1 MEETLAPMLFFIV
14 VGGLCGYFAGNLVK
28 RASGRALSI
37 GIIAFALIALAYTGT
52 FDVNVESIS
61 ANIANVTGIL
71 TTLGVLALVSS
82 VPFLVS
88 FVAGL
93 FIGYRRY

>member
-1 MEETLAPMLFFIV
+1 MEETLAPLLFFLV
-14 VGGLCGYFAGNLVK
+14 VGGLCGYFAGNLIK

-37 GIIAFALIALAYTGT
+37 GIIAFALVALAYTGT
-52 FDVNVESIS
+52 LDVNVESIS
-61 ANIANVTGIL
+61 ANIANVSNILATLGIL
-71 TTLGVLALVSS
+71 ALASS